1 MHEVTDGQVVG
12 TNGIPVSYSF
22 LQPDSSSDTL
32 VMLLPGYGY
41 TNDSPMFRY
50 TTALCLENG
59 LNVLEINYNY
69 RDERYDSVDVS
80 VAIVDDVRLVID
92 QVLQSHSINEY
103 IIVGKSLGTMTMASE
118 LTRNVFH
125 DAKLVWLTP
134 LLKQDDIY
142 EAILSHKG
150 KQLVVTGTADQHYV
164 DERMK
169 RLEHLALTELEI
181 VKEMN
186 HSLEYTGET
195 YRSLRLLETLL
206 KRVEQFI
213 ISSRY

>member
-1 MHEVTDGQVVG
+1 MYKVTDGYVVG
-12 TNGIPVSYSF
+12 TNGILVPYSY

-32 VMLLPGYGY
+32 VILLPGYGY

-59 LNVLEINYNY
+59 LNVLEVNYNY

-92 QVLQSHSINEY
+92 QLLQSHSFNEY
-103 IIVGKSLGTMTMASE
+103 IIIGKSLGTIAMASE

-150 KQLVVTGTADQHYV
+150 KQLIVMGTADHHYA
-164 DERMK
+164 DERIK
-169 RLEHLALTELEI
+169 HLDRQALTELEI
-181 VKEMN
+181 VEQMN
-186 HSLEYTGET
+186 HSLEYTGNT
-195 YRSLRLLETLL
+195 YRSLRLLEVLL

-213 ISSRY
+213 TTT

>member
-1 MHEVTDGQVVG
+1 MYEVTDDHVIGK
-12 TNGIPVSYSF
+12 NGIPVPYSY

-32 VMLLPGYGY
+32 VILLPGYGY

-50 TTALCLENG
+50 TTGLCIENG
-59 LNVLEINYNY
+59 LNVLEVNYNY
-69 RDERYDSVDVS
+69 RDERYDSVDVNK
-80 VAIVDDVRLVID
+80 AIVDDVRLVID
-92 QVLQSHSINEY
+92 QILHTDSVQQY
-103 IIVGKSLGTMTMASE
+103 IIVGKSLGTVAMASE

-134 LLKQDDIY
+134 LLKRDDIY
-142 EAILSHKG
+142 EAIQSHKG
-150 KQLVVTGTADQHYV
+150 QQMILIGTADQDYV

-213 ISSRY
+213 MSS

>member
-32 VMLLPGYGY
+32 VILLPGYGY

-59 LNVLEINYNY
+59 LNVLEVNYNY

-80 VAIVDDVRLVID
+80 VAIVNDVRLVID
-92 QVLQSHSINEY
+92 QLLQSHSFNKY
-103 IIVGKSLGTMTMASE
+103 IIIGKSLGTIAMTSE
-118 LTRNVFH
+118 RGRHVFR
-125 DAKLVWLTP
+125 DAELVWLTP
-134 LLKQDDIY
+134 LLKRNDVY
-142 EAILSHKG
+142 EAILSHEG
-150 KQLVVTGTADQHYV
+150 KQLVLMGTEDQHYIL
-164 DERMK
+164 ERIK
-169 RLEHLALTELEI
+169 NLEHEALTELEI
-181 VKEMN
+181 VEQMN
-186 HSLEYTGET
+186 HSLEYTGDT

-206 KRVEQFI
+206 KRVEEFVVI
-213 ISSRY
+213 P

>member
-1 MHEVTDGQVVG
+1 MYEVTDGHVIG
-12 TNGIPVSYSF
+12 TNGIPVSYSY
-22 LQPDSSSDTL
+22 LQPESSSDTL
-32 VMLLPGYGY
+32 VILLPGYGY

-59 LNVLEINYNY
+59 LNVLEVNYNY

-92 QVLQSHSINEY
+92 QVLQSHSFNEY
-103 IIVGKSLGTMTMASE
+103 IIIGKSLGTIAMASE

-134 LLKQDDIY
+134 LLKRDDVY
-142 EAILSHKG
+142 EGMLTHKG
-150 KQLVVTGTADQHYV
+150 NQLVLMGTADQHYV
-164 DERMK
+164 LERIQN
-169 RLEHLALTELEI
+169 LEHLTLTELEI
-181 VKEMN
+181 VERMN
-186 HSLEYTGET
+186 HSLEYTGDT
-195 YRSLRLLETLL
+195 YQSLRLLETLL

-213 ISSRY
+213 MSS

>member
-12 TNGIPVSYSF
+12 TNGISVSYSF
-22 LQPDSSSDTL
+22 LQPDSSSNTL

-59 LNVLEINYNY
+59 LNILEVNYNY

-80 VAIVDDVRLVID
+80 EAIVDDVRLVID
-92 QVLQSHSINEY
+92 QVLQSHSFNEY
-103 IIVGKSLGTMTMASE
+103 IIVGKSLGTVAMASE

-125 DAKLVWLTP
+125 DAKLIWLTP

-142 EAILSHKG
+142 EAIQSHKG
-150 KQLVVTGTADQHYV
+150 QQMVLMGTADQHYV
-164 DERMK
+164 LERIEH
-169 RLEHLALTELEI
+169 LEHLALTKLEI
-181 VKEMN
+181 VEQMN
-186 HSLEYTGET
+186 HSLE
-195 YRSLRLLETLL
+195 
-206 KRVEQFI
+206 
-213 ISSRY
+213 

>member
-1 MHEVTDGQVVG
+1 MYEVTDGHVIG
-12 TNGIPVSYSF
+12 KNGIPVPFSY

-32 VMLLPGYGY
+32 VILLPGYGY

-50 TTALCLENG
+50 TTELCIENG
-59 LNVLEINYNY
+59 LSVLEVNYNY
-69 RDERYDSVDVS
+69 RDERYDSVDVNK
-80 VAIVDDVRLVID
+80 AIVDDVRLVID
-92 QVLQSHSINEY
+92 QILHSDSVEQY
-103 IIVGKSLGTMTMASE
+103 IIVGKSLGTVAMASE

-142 EAILSHKG
+142 EAIQSHKG
-150 KQLVVTGTADQHYV
+150 KQLILMGTADQHYV

-181 VKEMN
+181 VEEMN

-213 ISSRY
+213 MSS

>member
-1 MHEVTDGQVVG
+1 MYEVTDGHVIG
-12 TNGIPVSYSF
+12 KNGIPVPYSY
-22 LQPDSSSDTL
+22 LHPDSSSDTL
-32 VMLLPGYGY
+32 VILLPGYGY

-50 TTALCLENG
+50 TTGLCIENG
-59 LNVLEINYNY
+59 LNVLEVNYNY
-69 RDERYDSVDVS
+69 RDERYDSVDVNK
-80 VAIVDDVRLVID
+80 AIVDDVRLVID
-92 QVLQSHSINEY
+92 QILHTDSVQQY
-103 IIVGKSLGTMTMASE
+103 IIVGKSLGTVAMASE

-142 EAILSHKG
+142 EAIQSHKG
-150 KQLVVTGTADQHYV
+150 QQMILIGTADQHYV

-213 ISSRY
+213 MSS

>member
-1 MHEVTDGQVVG
+1 MYEVTVG
-12 TNGIPVSYSF
+12 HVIGKNGIPVPYSY

-32 VMLLPGYGY
+32 VILLPGYGY

-50 TTALCLENG
+50 TTGLCIENG
-59 LNVLEINYNY
+59 LNVLEVNYHY
-69 RDERYDSVDVS
+69 RDERYDSVDVNK
-80 VAIVDDVRLVID
+80 AIVDDVRLVID
-92 QVLQSHSINEY
+92 QILHTDSVRKY
-103 IIVGKSLGTMTMASE
+103 IIVGKSLGTVAMASE
-118 LTRNVFH
+118 LTRNAFH

-142 EAILSHKG
+142 EAIQSHKG
-150 KQLVVTGTADQHYV
+150 QQMILIGTADQHYV

-213 ISSRY
+213 MSS

>member
-1 MHEVTDGQVVG
+1 MCEVTDGQVVG
-12 TNGIPVSYSF
+12 TNGIPVSYSCMK
-22 LQPDSSSDTL
+22 PDSLSDTL

-80 VAIVDDVRLVID
+80 VAIIDDVRLVID
-92 QVLQSHSINEY
+92 QVLQSHSVNEY
-103 IIVGKSLGTMTMASE
+103 IIIGKSLGTMAMASE

-150 KQLVVTGTADQHYV
+150 KQLVLMGTTDQHYV

-169 RLEHLALTELEI
+169 HLEQLALTELEI
-181 VKEMN
+181 VEQMN

-206 KRVEQFI
+206 KRVERFM
-213 ISSRY
+213 ISS

>member
-1 MHEVTDGQVVG
+1 MHEVTDGHVVG
-12 TNGIPVSYSF
+12 TNGISVSYSF

-50 TTALCLENG
+50 TTTLCLENG
-59 LNVLEINYNY
+59 LNVLEVNYNY

-80 VAIVDDVRLVID
+80 EAIVDDVRLVID
-92 QVLQSHSINEY
+92 QVLQSHSFNEY
-103 IIVGKSLGTMTMASE
+103 IIVGKSLGTMAMASE

-150 KQLVVTGTADQHYV
+150 KQLVLMGTGDQHYV

-169 RLEHLALTELEI
+169 HLEQLALTELEI
-181 VKEMN
+181 VEEMN

-213 ISSRY
+213 IAS

>member
-1 MHEVTDGQVVG
+1 MYEVTDDHVIGK
-12 TNGIPVSYSF
+12 NGIPVPYSY

-32 VMLLPGYGY
+32 VILLPGYGY

-50 TTALCLENG
+50 TTGLCIENG
-59 LNVLEINYNY
+59 LNVLEVNYHY
-69 RDERYDSVDVS
+69 RDERYDSVDVNK
-80 VAIVDDVRLVID
+80 AIVDDVRLVID
-92 QVLQSHSINEY
+92 QILHTDSVRKY
-103 IIVGKSLGTMTMASE
+103 IIVGKSLGTVAMASE
-118 LTRNVFH
+118 LTRNAFH

-142 EAILSHKG
+142 EAIQSHKG
-150 KQLVVTGTADQHYV
+150 QQMILIGTADQHYV

-213 ISSRY
+213 MSS